1 MARSRAVRQ
10 PGRNGSERPA
20 KAKRHPA
27 PARRGGR
34 RRRKRRW
41 RGRAR
46 RNDLSRAFGQSARN
60 RGSNGTRAR
69 PESVDI
75 NDVVTYPGEF
85 DKYGF
90 PLIRDIAS
98 RAPVTR
104 GPWRQAILNPVNVVA
119 ERPVG
124 VKPVLVARTGRASD
138 ARLIGAALETLEA
151 LEICE
156 SEIGESLRLE
166 REKLAEFKE
175 NARQPHGAFLAG
187 RREHV
192 SCMLAGAAR
201 ARRRIE
207 GLKAARDAA
216 RAAIDSAR
224 ASRRW

>member
-20 KAKRHPA
+20 KAKRRPA

-34 RRRKRRW
+34 RRRKRRR
-41 RGRAR
+41 RGRVR
-46 RNDLSRAFGQSARN
+46 RNDVPRAFGQSARN
-60 RGSNGTRAR
+60 RGSNGSRAR

-75 NDVVTYPGEF
+75 NDVVTYSGQV

-90 PLIRDIAS
+90 PLIRDIAG

-104 GPWRQAILNPVNVVA
+104 GPWRQAIFTPENVIA
-119 ERPVG
+119 DRGLG
-124 VKPVLVARTGRASD
+124 VKTVLVARTGRASD
-138 ARLIGAALETLEA
+138 ARLIGATLEALEA

-166 REKLAEFKE
+166 REKLAEFEE
-175 NARQPHGAFLAG
+175 NARRAGGVFLDG
-187 RREHV
+187 ERQYV
-192 SCMLAGAAR
+192 SGMLAGAAR

-216 RAAIDSAR
+216 RAAIDNAR
-224 ASRRW
+224 GSRRW